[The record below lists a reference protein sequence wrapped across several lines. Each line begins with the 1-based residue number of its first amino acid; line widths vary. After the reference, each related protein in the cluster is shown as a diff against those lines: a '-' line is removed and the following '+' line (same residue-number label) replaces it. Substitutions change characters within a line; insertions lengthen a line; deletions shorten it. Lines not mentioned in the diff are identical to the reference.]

1 MMRERG
7 GIAGYLEGQ
16 EDDFR
21 NPPDFPR
28 PLEALDCTGAFLAA
42 RKQRSIA
49 DAVRQS
55 VHNEIPMHALHCIG
69 DRVSE
74 RVGGR
79 EREGVSVH
87 HPGIHFAT
95 TEAAASAAAAAASAM
110 SNG

>member
-1 MMRERG
+1 MMEGKGDDERGGG

-55 VHNEIPMHALHCIG
+55 VHNEIPMHTLHCM
-69 DRVSE
+69 
-74 RVGGR
+74 
-79 EREGVSVH
+79 
-87 HPGIHFAT
+87 GI
-95 TEAAASAAAAAASAM
+95 E
-110 SNG
+110 